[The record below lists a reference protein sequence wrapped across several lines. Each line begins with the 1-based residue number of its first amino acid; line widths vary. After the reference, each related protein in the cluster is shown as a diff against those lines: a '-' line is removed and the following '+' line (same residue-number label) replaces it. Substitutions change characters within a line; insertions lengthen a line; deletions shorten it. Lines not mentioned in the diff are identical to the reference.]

1 MKENIPPIIFSFSFF
16 NNKIEQNLF
25 YQEKKYPVTFMPL
38 SFMNIAEWFMW
49 WKSAPN
55 RINGFVA
62 MILTLE
68 ILISRHFL
76 KFSKKLSP
84 HER

>member
-1 MKENIPPIIFSFSFF
+1 
-16 NNKIEQNLF
+16 
-25 YQEKKYPVTFMPL
+25 MPL